1 MGLKRLISQ
10 LNVPLFL
17 LILVPC
23 IPPIFHVIQT
33 QIQLSNSVPYKLSQ
47 SQLSMLE
54 SNKRII
60 FHDFEVKAEDIE
72 VHLAKTVDPYVYV
85 RKGEMRGSIATAGL
99 RNSYIVMACI
109 PWLLGILVV
118 VFTIRINSKREQMIV
133 NVGQKPIS

>member
-33 QIQLSNSVPYKLSQ
+33 QIQLSNSVTYKLSQ
-47 SQLSMLE
+47 SQLSKLE
-54 SNKRII
+54 SSKRII

-85 RKGEMRGSIATAGL
+85 RKGELRGSIATAGL

-109 PWLLGILVV
+109 PWLLGVLVV